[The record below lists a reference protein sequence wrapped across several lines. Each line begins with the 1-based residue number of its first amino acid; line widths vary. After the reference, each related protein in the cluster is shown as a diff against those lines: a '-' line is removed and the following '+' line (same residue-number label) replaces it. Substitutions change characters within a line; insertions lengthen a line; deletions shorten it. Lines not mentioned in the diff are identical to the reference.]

1 MPDRLE
7 PVPTLTAR
15 QPRAIR
21 SALTVLEAVASL
33 GAGTTARAISE
44 ELGLPR
50 ATTYRLLNLLVED
63 EYLVRTPDLA
73 GFALGAK
80 VVHLAAVAA
89 PVRMPTAARAVV
101 ADARAV
107 VRGGVH
113 VVLYLEGRV
122 TVVDADPDFPLSDQ
136 YRLVRE
142 PERYALGRLMLVEQ
156 QGRGMPG
163 ASVWREAAASDVR
176 DLGIARQSGEL
187 SPALGCLAMPIRD
200 ASGALAG
207 ALCFSG
213 PRHRVDEPAA
223 LIEVLAPVAR
233 RLAPLLT

>member
-1 MPDRLE
+1 MAERPE

-33 GAGTTARAISE
+33 GAGTTARAISA

-63 EYLVRTPDLA
+63 EYLVRTPDLT

-89 PVRMPTAARAVV
+89 PVRMPTAARSVV
-101 ADARAV
+101 AEARAV
-107 VRGGVH
+107 VRGGMH
-113 VVLYLEGRV
+113 VVLYVQGRV
-122 TVVDADPDFPLSDQ
+122 AVVDADPDFPLSDQ
-136 YRLVRE
+136 YRLMRE
-142 PERYALGRLMLVEQ
+142 PERYALGRLMLAER
-156 QGRGMPG
+156 QGFGMPG
-163 ASVWREAAASDVR
+163 DPLWREAAASDRR
-176 DLGIARQSGEL
+176 DLGIARQVGEL
-187 SPALGCLAMPIRD
+187 SPALGCLALPIRD
-200 ASGALAG
+200 ASGVLAG
-207 ALCFSG
+207 ALGFSG
-213 PRHRVDEPAA
+213 PRHRIDEPG
-223 LIEVLAPVAR
+223 EVIQMLAPVAG